1 MQTKIEDVN
10 LLNDY
15 LFKAL
20 FRSVEARELVASFLS
35 HVTGVDEKIL
45 RNAEYQGG
53 EIPKKNA
60 KEKGKIAD
68 VIIKLQN
75 NHRIVLEMNQYAS
88 KEIFEKNTN
97 YAFAMVSEI
106 MQVGSNEYP
115 YVCLINFD
123 NFNKFETKEA
133 ILHFQ
138 IKDEYNHLE
147 TDRYKSIHLILENI
161 MKDNYNEDKEIKKM
175 VKFLM
180 SKRIK
185 DMKNEYKGDEKY
197 MAAVRKIE
205 ELSTDP
211 DFVGYYDYEEAKKQ
225 DMHGMYLTGV
235 DDGKKEI
242 IKNLLAKGYDIKEIA
257 EIAEVSVEE
266 IEGLK

>member
-123 NFNKFETKEA
+123 NFNKFET
-133 ILHFQ
+133 
-138 IKDEYNHLE
+138 
-147 TDRYKSIHLILENI
+147 DRYKSIHLILENI

-211 DFVGYYDYEEAKKQ
+211 NFVGYYDYEEAKKQ

-235 DDGKKEI
+235 DDGIEKGLAQGMKQKQNKI

-266 IEGLK
+266 IESLK